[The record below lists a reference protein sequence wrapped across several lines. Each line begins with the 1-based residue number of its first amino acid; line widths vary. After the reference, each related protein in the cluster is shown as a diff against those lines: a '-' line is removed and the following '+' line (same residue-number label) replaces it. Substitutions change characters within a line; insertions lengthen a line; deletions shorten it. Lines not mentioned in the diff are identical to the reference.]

1 MSDNIEYRSDFA
13 SEQVFTLNKRSGLH
27 RINNLEIETLVA
39 RSEGNPMARVVID
52 RTKRESMLMDK
63 LYALVPEDSNT
74 LAKPGTIVEYK
85 PGMCYYCLES
95 MTIHRLY
102 QEGFDMAKASEV
114 VRDEFVDSQ
123 ALAVIYYNPKNIVK
137 RMNYVQLQ
145 DRQEASEPNT
155 AAADSNQ
162 AGK

>member
-1 MSDNIEYRSDFA
+1 
-13 SEQVFTLNKRSGLH
+13 
-27 RINNLEIETLVA
+27 
-39 RSEGNPMARVVID
+39 MARVLINGA
-52 RTKRESMLMDK
+52 KREGMLVDK

-102 QEGFDMAKASEV
+102 QEGFDMAKAAEV

-123 ALAVIYYNPKNIVK
+123 ALAFIHYNPKNIVK
-137 RMNYVQLQ
+137 RMKFVEIQERQ
-145 DRQEASEPNT
+145 DVAGPNSVP
-155 AAADSNQ
+155 ADNNRTD
-162 AGK
+162 K

>member
-1 MSDNIEYRSDFA
+1 
-13 SEQVFTLNKRSGLH
+13 
-27 RINNLEIETLVA
+27 LEIETLAA

-52 RTKRESMLMDK
+52 RTKRESMLVDK

-123 ALAVIYYNPKNIVK
+123 ALAVIHYNPKNIVK

-155 AAADSNQ
+155 AAADNNQ